1 MEIRKQSRN
10 HGKIINNG
18 RKEYINHEKSN
29 NIIIT
34 YMILKQLTKGIR
46 IWQKMKQQ
54 YRNQHNIMN
63 LF

>member
-1 MEIRKQSRN
+1 MILKQYKERIKNWQKMKQGYRN
-10 HGKIINNG
+10 FN
-18 RKEYINHEKSN
+18 
-29 NIIIT
+29 
-34 YMILKQLTKGIR
+34 MILKQLTKGIR